1 MADTPD
7 NRTENISVPVIEEEL
22 EVGKRRVEGDRVSVR
37 TVARERT
44 ELVEQPLESMEV
56 EIERIAIDREIDT
69 APDIRNDGDTTI
81 IPVVEERLVVEKRLF
96 LREEIHVHRRRVV
109 TQFRQN
115 VTLRS
120 QEVVVERHDAA
131 PEIRNE
137 GETLIIPVVE
147 ERLVVEKRLFLRE
160 EIHVHRR
167 RTVTQF
173 RQNVTLRS
181 QEVIVERRDAA
192 GDLERTETPQEG

>member
-1 MADTPD
+1 MADTPK

-22 EVGKRRVEGDRVSVR
+22 EVGKRRVEGERVSVR
-37 TVARERT
+37 TVPRERT
-44 ELVEQPLESMEV
+44 EVVEQPLESMEV

-96 LREEIHVHRRRVV
+96 LREEIHVRRRRVV

-120 QEVVVERHDAA
+120 QDVV
-131 PEIRNE
+131 
-137 GETLIIPVVE
+137 
-147 ERLVVEKRLFLRE
+147 
-160 EIHVHRR
+160 
-167 RTVTQF
+167 
-173 RQNVTLRS
+173 
-181 QEVIVERRDAA
+181 VERRDAA
-192 GDLERTETPQEG
+192 ADRDRTETPQEG

>member
-1 MADTPD
+1 MADTPE
-7 NRTENISVPVIEEEL
+7 NQTENISVPVIEEEL

-120 QEVVVERHDAA
+120 QEVVVER
-131 PEIRNE
+131 
-137 GETLIIPVVE
+137 
-147 ERLVVEKRLFLRE
+147 
-160 EIHVHRR
+160 
-167 RTVTQF
+167 
-173 RQNVTLRS
+173 
-181 QEVIVERRDAA
+181 RDAA
-192 GDLERTETPQEG
+192 ADRDRTETPQEG

>member
-1 MADTPD
+1 MADTPED
-7 NRTENISVPVIEEEL
+7 RTEQIRVPVIEEEL
-22 EVGKRRVEGDRVSVR
+22 EVGKRRVESARVSVR
-37 TVARERT
+37 TIPRERD

-56 EIERIAIDREIDT
+56 EIERVAIDRQI
-69 APDIRNDGDTTI
+69 
-81 IPVVEERLVVEKRLF
+81 
-96 LREEIHVHRRRVV
+96 
-109 TQFRQN
+109 
-115 VTLRS
+115 
-120 QEVVVERHDAA
+120 DAA

>member
-1 MADTPD
+1 MADKPED
-7 NRTENISVPVIEEEL
+7 RTEQIRVPVIEEEL
-22 EVGKRRVEGDRVSVR
+22 EVGKRRVESARVSVR
-37 TVARERT
+37 TIPRERD

-56 EIERIAIDREIDT
+56 EIERVAIDRQIDT
-69 APDIRNDGDTTI
+69 
-81 IPVVEERLVVEKRLF
+81 
-96 LREEIHVHRRRVV
+96 
-109 TQFRQN
+109 
-115 VTLRS
+115 
-120 QEVVVERHDAA
+120 A
-131 PEIRNE
+131 PEIRND

>member
-37 TVARERT
+37 TVSRERT

-56 EIERIAIDREIDT
+56 EIERIAIDREIDMV
-69 APDIRNDGDTTI
+69 PEIRNDGDTMI
-81 IPVVEERLVVEKRLF
+81 IPIVEERLVVEKRLF
-96 LREEIHVHRRRVV
+96 LREEVHVHRRRVV

-120 QEVVVERHDAA
+120 QEVVVER
-131 PEIRNE
+131 
-137 GETLIIPVVE
+137 
-147 ERLVVEKRLFLRE
+147 
-160 EIHVHRR
+160 
-167 RTVTQF
+167 
-173 RQNVTLRS
+173 
-181 QEVIVERRDAA
+181 RDAA
-192 GDLERTETPQEG
+192 SDRDRTETPQEG

>member
-1 MADTPD
+1 MADTPED
-7 NRTENISVPVIEEEL
+7 RTEKIRVPVIEEEL
-22 EVGKRRVEGDRVSVR
+22 EVGKRRVESARVSVR
-37 TVARERT
+37 TVPRERD

-56 EIERIAIDREIDT
+56 EIERVAIDRQI
-69 APDIRNDGDTTI
+69 
-81 IPVVEERLVVEKRLF
+81 
-96 LREEIHVHRRRVV
+96 
-109 TQFRQN
+109 
-115 VTLRS
+115 
-120 QEVVVERHDAA
+120 DAA

>member
-1 MADTPD
+1 MAGIPEDQ
-7 NRTENISVPVIEEEL
+7 TENISVPVIEEEL

-37 TVARERT
+37 TVPRERT
-44 ELVEQPLESMEV
+44 EVVEQPLEAMEV

-69 APDIRNDGDTTI
+69 APEIRNDGDTTI

-120 QEVVVERHDAA
+120 QDVV
-131 PEIRNE
+131 
-137 GETLIIPVVE
+137 
-147 ERLVVEKRLFLRE
+147 
-160 EIHVHRR
+160 
-167 RTVTQF
+167 
-173 RQNVTLRS
+173 
-181 QEVIVERRDAA
+181 VERRDAA
-192 GDLERTETPQEG
+192 ADRDRTETPQEG

>member
-1 MADTPD
+1 MAGIPEDQI
-7 NRTENISVPVIEEEL
+7 ENVSVPVIEEEL

-37 TVARERT
+37 TIPRERT
-44 ELVEQPLESMEV
+44 EVVEQPLESMEV
-56 EIERIAIDREIDT
+56 EIERVAIDRQIDT
-69 APDIRNDGDTTI
+69 
-81 IPVVEERLVVEKRLF
+81 
-96 LREEIHVHRRRVV
+96 
-109 TQFRQN
+109 
-115 VTLRS
+115 
-120 QEVVVERHDAA
+120 A
-131 PEIRNE
+131 PEIRND

>member
-1 MADTPD
+1 MAGIPEDQ
-7 NRTENISVPVIEEEL
+7 TENISVPVIEEEL

-44 ELVEQPLESMEV
+44 ELVEQPLESTEV

-69 APDIRNDGDTTI
+69 APDIRNDGDTMI

-120 QEVVVERHDAA
+120 QEVVVER
-131 PEIRNE
+131 
-137 GETLIIPVVE
+137 
-147 ERLVVEKRLFLRE
+147 
-160 EIHVHRR
+160 
-167 RTVTQF
+167 
-173 RQNVTLRS
+173 
-181 QEVIVERRDAA
+181 RDAA
-192 GDLERTETPQEG
+192 ANRDRTETPQEG

>member
-1 MADTPD
+1 MAGIPEDQ
-7 NRTENISVPVIEEEL
+7 TENISVPVIEEEL
-22 EVGKRRVEGDRVSVR
+22 EVGKRRVEGDRVNVR
-37 TVARERT
+37 TVLRERT

-69 APDIRNDGDTTI
+69 APEIRNDGDTTI

-120 QEVVVERHDAA
+120 QDVV
-131 PEIRNE
+131 
-137 GETLIIPVVE
+137 
-147 ERLVVEKRLFLRE
+147 
-160 EIHVHRR
+160 
-167 RTVTQF
+167 
-173 RQNVTLRS
+173 
-181 QEVIVERRDAA
+181 VERRDAA
-192 GDLERTETPQEG
+192 ADHDRTETPQEG

>member
-1 MADTPD
+1 MADTPED
-7 NRTENISVPVIEEEL
+7 RIEQIRVPVIEEEL
-22 EVGKRRVEGDRVSVR
+22 EVGKRRVESARVSVR
-37 TVARERT
+37 TVPRERD

-56 EIERIAIDREIDT
+56 EIERVAIDRQIDT
-69 APDIRNDGDTTI
+69 
-81 IPVVEERLVVEKRLF
+81 
-96 LREEIHVHRRRVV
+96 
-109 TQFRQN
+109 
-115 VTLRS
+115 
-120 QEVVVERHDAA
+120 A

>member
-1 MADTPD
+1 MADTPED
-7 NRTENISVPVIEEEL
+7 RTDQIRVPVIEEEL
-22 EVGKRRVEGDRVSVR
+22 EVGKRRVESARVSVR
-37 TVARERT
+37 TVPRERD

-56 EIERIAIDREIDT
+56 EIERVAIDRQI
-69 APDIRNDGDTTI
+69 
-81 IPVVEERLVVEKRLF
+81 
-96 LREEIHVHRRRVV
+96 
-109 TQFRQN
+109 
-115 VTLRS
+115 
-120 QEVVVERHDAA
+120 DAA

>member
-1 MADTPD
+1 MADTPED
-7 NRTENISVPVIEEEL
+7 LTEQIRVPVIEEEL
-22 EVGKRRVEGDRVSVR
+22 EVGKRRVESARVSVR
-37 TVARERT
+37 TVPRERD

-56 EIERIAIDREIDT
+56 EIERIAIDRQIDT
-69 APDIRNDGDTTI
+69 
-81 IPVVEERLVVEKRLF
+81 
-96 LREEIHVHRRRVV
+96 
-109 TQFRQN
+109 
-115 VTLRS
+115 
-120 QEVVVERHDAA
+120 A
-131 PEIRNE
+131 PEIRND

>member
-1 MADTPD
+1 MADKSED
-7 NRTENISVPVIEEEL
+7 LTENISVPVIEEEL

-37 TVARERT
+37 TVSRERT

-56 EIERIAIDREIDT
+56 EVERIAINRQIDS
-69 APDIRNDGDTTI
+69 APD
-81 IPVVEERLVVEKRLF
+81 V
-96 LREEIHVHRRRVV
+96 
-109 TQFRQN
+109 
-115 VTLRS
+115 
-120 QEVVVERHDAA
+120 
-131 PEIRNE
+131 RNE
-137 GETLIIPVVE
+137 GETLVIPVVE

-167 RTVTQF
+167 RTVTRF

-192 GDLERTETPQEG
+192 ADLERTETPQEG